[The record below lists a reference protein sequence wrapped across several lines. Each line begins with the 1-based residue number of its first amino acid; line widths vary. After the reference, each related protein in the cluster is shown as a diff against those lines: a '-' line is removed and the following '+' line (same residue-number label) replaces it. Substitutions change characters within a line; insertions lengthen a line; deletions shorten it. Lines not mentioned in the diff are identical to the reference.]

1 MESTMKHLEIAE
13 SKLELGR
20 KLDNQ
25 ILFRDLMDCIILLKC
40 LMEMVPNCQD
50 YIVRFGELK
59 VEMEKIITVCPDG
72 FVDKVSFFLVHR
84 VYFSGYCIQLREQ
97 LKLF

>member
-40 LMEMVPNCQD
+40 LMEMVPYCQD
-50 YIVRFGELK
+50 YIVRFREDDCK
-59 VEMEKIITVCPDG
+59 
-72 FVDKVSFFLVHR
+72 DKDD
-84 VYFSGYCIQLREQ
+84 
-97 LKLF
+97 LFQVIFPLPV

>member
-72 FVDKVSFFLVHR
+72 FVDKVSFF
-84 VYFSGYCIQLREQ
+84 FSPSR
-97 LKLF
+97 LF